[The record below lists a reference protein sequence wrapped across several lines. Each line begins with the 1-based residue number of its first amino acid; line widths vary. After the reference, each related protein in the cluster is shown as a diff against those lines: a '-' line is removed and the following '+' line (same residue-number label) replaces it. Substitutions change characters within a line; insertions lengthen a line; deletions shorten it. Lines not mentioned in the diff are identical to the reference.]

1 MGVILQF
8 KLATYNEQ
16 TSKLPSYVIIFQIF
30 WAMFLP
36 NIIWHRLQLGKL
48 SQKKQKGW
56 TYFSIHSVFLQPSQI
71 YEAYSQDIQQINS
84 FWLMKQL
91 HRYQPVVVRFYSILL
106 TKSVIIITA
115 KHWAAVD
122 NRWWLCSWFS
132 CNNC

>member
-1 MGVILQF
+1 MSFYNLNWRRITNKRQNCHHMLLYSKFSELCFCQILF
-8 KLATYNEQ
+8 DIVYSWE
-16 TSKLPSYVIIFQIF
+16 SY
-30 WAMFLP
+30 
-36 NIIWHRLQLGKL
+36 RK
-48 SQKKQKGW
+48 KKQKGW